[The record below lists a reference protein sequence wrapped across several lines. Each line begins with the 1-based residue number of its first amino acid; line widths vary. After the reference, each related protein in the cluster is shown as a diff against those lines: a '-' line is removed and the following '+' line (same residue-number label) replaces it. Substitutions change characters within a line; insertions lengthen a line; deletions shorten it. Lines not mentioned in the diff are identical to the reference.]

1 MKQNNIQNP
10 FAQFAEKSESQ
21 DDQTNKK
28 PSTRP
33 ADANILTG
41 PTVVNKH
48 KKKVRPEE
56 KRRIEEEKRIAAL
69 KLQQREK
76 DDFVE
81 IQKSKKNQV
90 NKDGKNQVPAQQ
102 YTKEQIDESYGN
114 YNNQYTKEQNDE
126 YYRNPNNGY
135 TKEQNDEFYGTN
147 TYQNNNYKKSYNK
160 NYNQQYK
167 TNEAD
172 VIATDK
178 NSEKAGKLN

>member
-126 YYRNPNNGY
+126 
-135 TKEQNDEFYGTN
+135 FYGTN